1 MKKKKVNDTAICIK
15 VNKEL
20 KDKIDKEANDL
31 GITTA
36 DYIRIILNRGWV
48 ITNDNNKDNS

>member
-1 MKKKKVNDTAICIK
+1 MKKKVNDTAICIK
-15 VNKEL
+15 ISKEL
-20 KDKIDKEANDL
+20 KNKIDKESDNL

-36 DYIRIILNRGWV
+36 DYIRLILNRGLV